1 MERMMERKFSGHVC
15 ASICPNLY
23 VLLLFLSGSPM
34 CDRDNKLLLC
44 FIKRTQKPK
53 KCDCCKVLGNST
65 TFLLH
70 CTLSVM
76 RIEKGQGIV
85 DDCPFPCLNTRIHI
99 FTQCLWFNGS
109 DHLGARFCFCRQ
121 SRLLFRTDL
130 GHWDHKERTSDERG
144 DNKSPLALSSLLYQI
159 KQ

>member
-1 MERMMERKFSGHVC
+1 MERMIERKFSGHVC
-15 ASICPNLY
+15 ANICPNLY
-23 VLLLFLSGSPM
+23 VLLFFLSGSPM

-44 FIKRTQKPK
+44 FIKRTRKPK
-53 KCDCCKVLGNST
+53 KWDCCKVLGNST

-99 FTQCLWFNGS
+99 SHSVRGS
-109 DHLGARFCFCRQ
+109 MGATTWEPGFVSADNHCFCLEQ
-121 SRLLFRTDL
+121 S
-130 GHWDHKERTSDERG
+130 WDIGIIKNRPAMSEETT
-144 DNKSPLALSSLLYQI
+144 KAPLHSHPFYF
-159 KQ
+159 K